1 MLVKW
6 RYMMKIKWAIPNSTL
21 ASRIS
26 SSKPPF
32 LQDIFHYHVW
42 LPEGMPSNLAIYGKT
57 KKSRGV
63 RTALRNHSCWCIVG
77 DVGTCWQMLA
87 DVGMYDFESSLAKNE
102 LGRWLPHDDL
112 VVFKK
117 KSSFTNEQCSKP
129 LLVDVVSFF
138 LVGVGRYI
146 LEMIWDDHH
155 PWPGNPVLNQ
165 PTWNGTRLGN
175 FGSWVS
181 RWSNQG

>member
-1 MLVKW
+1 
-6 RYMMKIKWAIPNSTL
+6 
-21 ASRIS
+21 
-26 SSKPPF
+26 
-32 LQDIFHYHVW
+32 
-42 LPEGMPSNLAIYGKT
+42 MPSNLAIYGKT

-138 LVGVGRYI
+138 LVGVGLYDPIYWR
-146 LEMIWDDHH
+146 
-155 PWPGNPVLNQ
+155 
-165 PTWNGTRLGN
+165 
-175 FGSWVS
+175 
-181 RWSNQG
+181 